1 MIPTPHPGNRSIAP
15 PLTHAATHGIQPHTH
30 RALTK
35 GKHRKLKVAAST
47 STAIR
52 PDVAP
57 PAPPAQLVIAR
68 PEDLKQLSASGGGS

>member
-1 MIPTPHPGNRSIAP
+1 MP

-35 GKHRKLKVAAST
+35 AQHHTVNGAISAA
-47 STAIR
+47 AAER

-57 PAPPAQLVIAR
+57 PAAPAQRVIAR
-68 PEDLKQLSASGGGS
+68 PEDLKQLSASGGRP